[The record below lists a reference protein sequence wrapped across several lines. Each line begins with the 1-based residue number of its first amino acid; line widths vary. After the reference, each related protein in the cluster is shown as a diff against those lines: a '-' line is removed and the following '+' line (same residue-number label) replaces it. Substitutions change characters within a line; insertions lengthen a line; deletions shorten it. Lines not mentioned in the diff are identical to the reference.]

1 MKKGTS
7 INLKNSGHY
16 VSFCKNNLDN
26 KWYEFDD
33 DSVKTVEPQDVV
45 TESGYLLFYQK
56 RSAKI
61 VPGRHWCLRMP
72 QVQKALDDARNGTNE
87 VAEKTEYEVF

>member
-1 MKKGTS
+1 M
-7 INLKNSGHY
+7 
-16 VSFCKNNLDN
+16 
-26 KWYEFDD
+26 
-33 DSVKTVEPQDVV
+33 

-87 VAEKTEYEVF
+87 VVEKTEYEVFNIF